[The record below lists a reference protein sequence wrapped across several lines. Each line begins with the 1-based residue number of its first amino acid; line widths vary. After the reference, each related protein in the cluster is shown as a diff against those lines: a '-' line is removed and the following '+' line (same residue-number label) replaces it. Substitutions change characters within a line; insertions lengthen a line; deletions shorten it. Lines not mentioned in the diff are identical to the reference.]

1 MKERLKLKKSIA
13 KVLLA
18 AMTVTTV
25 VSGCSKKKQEI
36 NMTDSGEIVTV
47 ESLKAQVDEL
57 TAKVNSMQETM
68 DRYYAGSK
76 EGEQK
81 PSFSLD
87 DVSYDVAEFDDR
99 VLVVLKNNGT
109 EPVIGLKVLAT
120 FCDAGNNVIGSKEN
134 FVEITTPGA
143 VSVAEIDYFDMNFSG
158 RSDYDHVDIQLSKEN
173 YSFTRNFLPADNF
186 SVETNQTDG
195 KDLAVKVTN
204 QGDVDADMIQITA
217 VFYKS
222 GAIVG
227 YNTNSMINVQTGMYD
242 SKMLYGAY
250 AYQEDGSTEKAD
262 YDSYEVYLS
271 SIYNY

>member
-1 MKERLKLKKSIA
+1 MKKSIA

-173 YSFTRNFLPADNF
+173 YSFTRNFLSADNF